1 MNEQKK
7 EIKNDEAEKQQA
19 EKEEVA
25 SARDTA
31 MNATQSVSETAPE
44 TLSDHRH

>member
-19 EKEEVA
+19 ENTELSDETLEEV
-25 SARDTA
+25 
-31 MNATQSVSETAPE
+31 NGGLGVSVVF
-44 TLSDHRH
+44 